1 MTAER
6 IRDLN
11 DAFRR
16 SFAGGKVMTTAGI
29 AALSDAARAKVFDEV
44 RKFDAFTAENDP
56 HDEHDFGTFEVD
68 DRKFFW
74 KVDYY
79 DAAMEFGSEDPAD
92 PTKTTRVLTIM
103 LASEY

>member
-16 SFAGGKVMTTAGI
+16 SFAGGRVMTTAGV
-29 AALSDAARAKVFDEV
+29 AAMTAQLRAEVFEGV
-44 RKFDAFTAENDP
+44 RTFEAFTRDNDP
-56 HDEHDFGTFEVD
+56 HGEHDFGSFEVAGQ
-68 DRKFFW
+68 KLFW
-74 KVDYY
+74 KIDYY
-79 DAAMEFGSEDPAD
+79 DAAMEFGSEDPAN
-92 PTKTTRVLTIM
+92 PSKTTRVLTIT

>member
-1 MTAER
+1 MSAKR

-16 SFAGGKVMTTAGI
+16 SFVGGRVMTTAGI
-29 AALSDAARAKVFDEV
+29 AAMPEELRAEVFERV
-44 RKFDAFTAENDP
+44 RAFETFTDENDP
-56 HDEHDFGTFEVD
+56 HREHDFGNFEVAGQ
-68 DRKFFW
+68 KLFW
-74 KVDYY
+74 KIDYY

-92 PTKTTRVLTIM
+92 PSTTTRVLTVM